1 MADHQEGEDQ
11 FQADLAKAL
20 ALSLESHAMENSKRE
35 DYSRVFVNVPQGRNE
50 RSSSISEDVV
60 TTQVCPRSRPEGRK
74 IDTPS
79 SLPPP
84 PPPEKRRGQ
93 SLDNTN
99 GLRMSNQDLISFVSP
114 NPGQK
119 KESQA
124 RADLESI
131 NFDNNNG
138 QTNQKFKAVQNLFS
152 PTSEMPPP
160 QPLPRTILPVL
171 NQNGV
176 LSYPNSTV
184 PNGNHYNIFPGQPYQ
199 QNQTRMPYNFNLPT
213 QRFVAGQSMF
223 NQTVTRPVQPT
234 TNRSS
239 LQSFQNYPRQIYN
252 VQPSMQRCNTS
263 VGFSSS
269 SGSMVKSS
277 SWNDEMHTSTPKQKT
292 SLPVQH
298 TSPPPSITSD
308 FKSSSSTISLESKS
322 KHKTKKYTAKA
333 ATDSLIDLNLT
344 EKEDGNTT
352 TVSILQDFDP
362 LNESDNEEEEIYWSS
377 QKSNFSESFYD
388 THDPFS
394 YMEQQAELSE
404 RIAEVEEDVKDSS
417 EPPPAIPRRLV
428 GVVRPTSIASED
440 TILRRRNTA
449 RNYENV
455 VKKDTKIFECIGV
468 ERKPAIAI
476 DGDVLSFIDM
486 VRGVR
491 RNFKWSDCVTNPGI
505 VSAVKLE
512 ATYPANTEVK
522 LVIGHLGCVNSVQ
535 FTASIDMDLDAIVA
549 KVLVETDK
557 DIEKVRE
564 YWLKVQ
570 GQAEFMC
577 GGLLSDYEY
586 VHQCYKYDKDI
597 HLTLAHKDLVVK
609 TLARTESDDEN
620 DCEIGFN
627 QISPLDSMKTLSY
640 NDLQILLGILQREA
654 DRISSTAK
662 TLASC
667 SEKDVMPALR
677 PKQMLQA
684 VKAVSA
690 LLGGV
695 ETLDVR
701 EACEQ
706 LITTC
711 LQFDAAKGNEDPAGK
726 LRPEIVEEVGE
737 RYAMVTLNR
746 ISGANF
752 EQYAQ
757 DIMGCLK
764 NIKNKVEALIRTYA
778 RTFRVDFELE
788 NMSDLTPGEMRLT
801 TAVNETLLVR
811 ICCVHRLDP
820 NWTYN
825 DYRIDLRVYH
835 GTKLIAETLST
846 AHKLPKQDHQDLY
859 KVVTVDH
866 WLEVKTVQI
875 SQIPLEARIVVS
887 LVGRER
893 IVGDKGESDTYKFT
907 ELGWASTQMFSH
919 DKGLAQGAFLLPVWP
934 VEANP
939 QIGPAPDP
947 GSHPSG
953 DKCPL
958 VSIELP
964 ELGGPVQFPSEI
976 QSLPGNN
983 NISFDQLDR
992 NTKQQLQDFC
1002 EQDILAF
1009 NTRPPLDKEILWEK
1023 RHYLGGVSGALPKV
1037 LLAARSWDP
1046 KSLPSLY
1053 GMIEAWPKPDTIDVL
1068 QLFLPIFP
1076 DSMVRATAV
1085 DWLSSLP
1092 SDELV
1097 DYLPQLV
1104 EAVKHETWSA
1114 SALSK
1119 LLINRSL
1126 TSPRMAHSLYWLLT
1140 QALPGISPQ
1149 NSLENDG
1156 PREGMSHVAVARYHR
1171 RLQLLLRAVFAV
1183 SGEAVRN
1190 RLLAQQVLMHNL
1202 NQAAT
1207 QVQSS
1212 KDNAKPLVL
1221 ARFMEQLHHQLHDTP
1236 TLVPLSASLIANG
1249 ADVKSCSYFNSNT
1262 FPLKLVLNS
1271 DENDGGVI
1279 KAIYK
1284 VGDDLRQDMLTL
1296 QMIRVMD
1303 RLWLRAGLDLRMVS
1317 FKCVPTGWKTGI
1329 VEFVE
1334 DASTLREI
1342 QVAAHSVTGAFRP
1355 EILNDWLKKHNPS
1368 TLEFES
1374 AVNNFTRSCA
1384 GYSVVTYIMGI
1395 GDRHNDNIMVK
1406 KSGHLFHIDFGKFL
1420 GDAQKF
1426 GSIKRDRVPFVF
1438 TPDMVYVINGGDKMT
1453 RKFHTFVDL
1462 CCQAF
1467 NSLRQSGNLLLTL
1480 FALMASS
1487 GIPGVTKEAV
1497 SYVQERLFLDLSNA
1511 EAAARFSQLI
1521 QESMASVSTQLNFFV
1536 HNLAQLKFGSDHS
1549 GEDEMLT
1556 FIPKKYNMTG
1566 EGRIQ
1571 AVEVHGIQ
1579 KRYDQEKYYVFIL
1592 KVSRTGQK
1600 DPTYIFRTYKEF
1612 HEFHSKLC
1620 TLYPLTKFHSIPKG
1634 LSIGRSEVR
1643 EVAERRKNEIG
1654 AFLLGLFRL
1663 ADEISHSD
1671 LVYTFFHPLH
1681 RDQKEANIHINKLK
1695 EPKAGHQRK
1704 PSAGRICGKVKLSVS
1719 YRQDTLLVM
1728 VHHIENLSFN
1738 DPSREEPNS
1747 YVKVYL
1753 HPDPTKQTKRKTKV
1767 VKKNCNP
1774 SFMEMLEYR
1783 IPLDVVK
1790 CRTLQATV
1798 WDSSQFQENM
1808 FLGSATIQ
1816 LDKVDLIK
1824 GEENWYS
1831 LGQFYR

>member
-1 MADHQEGEDQ
+1 MANQEGEEDQ

-20 ALSLESHAMENSKRE
+20 ALSLETHAMESLRRE
-35 DYSRVFVNVPQGRNE
+35 GNVYVNVSQGRSE
-50 RSSSISEDVV
+50 RSASISEDVV

-74 IDTPS
+74 IDIPT

-84 PPPEKRRGQ
+84 PLPEKRRGL
-93 SLDNTN
+93 SVDNNTN
-99 GLRMSNQDLISFVSP
+99 TNNCLRMSNQDLISFASP
-114 NPGQK
+114 NPAQK
-119 KESQA
+119 KENKA
-124 RADLESI
+124 RDDLETI
-131 NFDNNNG
+131 NFDNNNE

-152 PTSEMPPP
+152 PTADTPFPP

-176 LSYPNSTV
+176 LSYPTTGLPNSNQFPV
-184 PNGNHYNIFPGQPYQ
+184 YPNQYPHQS
-199 QNQTRMPYNFNLPT
+199 QTRMPYNFNLPT
-213 QRFVAGQSMF
+213 PGFVAGQSLF
-223 NQTVTRPVQPT
+223 NQTITRPV
-234 TNRSS
+234 TN
-239 LQSFQNYPRQIYN
+239 LQSFPNYPNQIYN
-252 VQPSMQRCNTS
+252 AQPTMQRCNTS
-263 VGFSSS
+263 VGFSPT
-269 SGSMVKSS
+269 GSMVKSN
-277 SWNDEMHTSTPKQKT
+277 SWNDEIHTSTPKQK
-292 SLPVQH
+292 SSAQIQH
-298 TSPPPSITSD
+298 TSPPPSLVSN
-308 FKSSSSTISLESKS
+308 FKSSSSTTSSESIKS
-322 KHKTKKYTAKA
+322 RQKKKYKTKA
-333 ATDSLIDLNLT
+333 ATDSLIDLNLSG

-404 RIAEVEEDVKDSS
+404 RIAEVEDDVGDSA
-417 EPPPAIPRRLV
+417 EPPAIPRRLV

-440 TILRRRNTA
+440 TILRRRLTA
-449 RNYENV
+449 RNYENI

-468 ERKPAIAI
+468 ERKPAVAI

-486 VRGVR
+486 VREVR
-491 RNFKWSDCVTNPGI
+491 RQFSWTDSETNPGI
-505 VSAVKLE
+505 VTAVRLE
-512 ATYPANTEVK
+512 ASYPPNTEVK
-522 LVIGHLGCVNSVQ
+522 LVIGYKGCGDTVK
-535 FTASIDMDLDAIVA
+535 FTASIDMELDAIVA

-557 DIEKVRE
+557 DIERVRE
-564 YWLKVQ
+564 YWLKVH
-570 GQAEFMC
+570 GQAEYMC
-577 GGLLSDYEY
+577 GGVLSDYEY
-586 VHQCYKYDKDI
+586 VHQCYKYDRDVS
-597 HLTLAHKDLVVK
+597 LTLAHKDLIIK
-609 TLARTESDDEN
+609 SLARTEQDDEKGGQ
-620 DCEIGFN
+620 ISFN

-640 NDLQILLGILQREA
+640 NDLQILLGTLQKEA

-711 LQFDAAKGNEDPAGK
+711 LQFDAAKGNEDPAGR

-752 EQYAQ
+752 EQHAK

-764 NIKNKVEALIRTYA
+764 NIKNKVEGLIRTYA
-778 RTFRVDFELE
+778 RTFRVDFEME
-788 NMSDLTPGEMRLT
+788 PFTDLTPGELRLT
-801 TAVNETLLVR
+801 TAVHETLLVR

-820 NWTYN
+820 NWAYS
-825 DYRIDLRVYH
+825 DYRVDLRVYH
-835 GTKLIAETLST
+835 GTKLMAETLST

-866 WLEVKTVQI
+866 WLEVKSIHI
-875 SQIPLEARIVVS
+875 SQIPLEARLVVS

-893 IVGDKGESDTYKFT
+893 ILGDKGESDTYKFT

-919 DKGLAQGAFLLPVWP
+919 DKSLAQGAFLLPLWP

-939 QIGPAPDP
+939 QIGPAPDT
-947 GSHPSG
+947 GSHPWG
-953 DKCPL
+953 DKCTL

-964 ELGGPVQFPSEI
+964 ELGGPVKFPSEI
-976 QSLPGNN
+976 QSIPGNN

-1009 NTRPPLDKEILWEK
+1009 NSRPPLDREILWEK

-1053 GMIEAWPKPDTIDVL
+1053 GMLEVWPKPDTIDVL

-1085 DWLSSLP
+1085 MWLSTLP

-1114 SALSK
+1114 SPLSR
-1119 LLINRSL
+1119 LLIERSI

-1156 PREGMSHVAVARYHR
+1156 PLEGLSHVSVARYHR

-1183 SGEAVRN
+1183 SGESVRN
-1190 RLLAQQVLMHNL
+1190 RLLAQQVLMMTL

-1207 QVQSS
+1207 NVQTS
-1212 KDNAKPLVL
+1212 KDSAKPIVLVR
-1221 ARFMEQLHHQLHDTP
+1221 AMEQLHHQLHETP
-1236 TLVPLSASLIANG
+1236 TLVPLSASLVANG
-1249 ADVKSCSYFNSNT
+1249 VDVKTCKYFNSNT
-1262 FPLKLVLNS
+1262 FPLKLVMTS
-1271 DENDGGVI
+1271 AEDDGGVI
-1279 KAIYK
+1279 NAIYK

-1317 FKCVPTGWKTGI
+1317 FKCVPTGWKAGM

-1342 QVAAHSVTGAFRP
+1342 QEASHRVTGAFRP
-1355 EILNDWLKKHNPS
+1355 EILNDWLQKHNPS
-1368 TLEFES
+1368 PLEFES

-1406 KSGHLFHIDFGKFL
+1406 YSGHLFHIDFGKFL

-1426 GSIKRDRVPFVF
+1426 GSIKRDRVPFVL

-1453 RKFHTFVDL
+1453 RKFHTFVDI

-1467 NSLRQSGNLLLTL
+1467 NNLRQSGNLILTL

-1521 QESMASVSTQLNFFV
+1521 HESMASVFTQFNFFV
-1536 HNLAQLKFGSDHS
+1536 HNLAQLKFGADNSV
-1549 GEDEMLT
+1549 EDEMLT
-1556 FIPKKYNMTG
+1556 FIPKKYNMAG

-1592 KVSRTGQK
+1592 KVRRTGQK

-1612 HEFHSKLC
+1612 YEFHSKLC
-1620 TLYPLTKFHSIPKG
+1620 TLYPLTKFHSLPKG

-1671 LVYTFFHPLH
+1671 IVYTFFHPLH

-1695 EPKAGHQRK
+1695 EPKGGHQRK

-1719 YRQDTLLVM
+1719 YKQDTLLVM
-1728 VHHIENLSFN
+1728 VHHIQNLSFT
-1738 DPSREEPNS
+1738 DPSREEPNA

-1816 LDKVDLIK
+1816 LDKVDLLK